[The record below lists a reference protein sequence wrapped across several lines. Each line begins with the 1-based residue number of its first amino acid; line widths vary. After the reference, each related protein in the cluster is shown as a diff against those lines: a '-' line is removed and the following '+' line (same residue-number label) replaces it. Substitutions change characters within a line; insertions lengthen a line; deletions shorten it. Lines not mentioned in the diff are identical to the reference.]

1 MGQLS
6 KHFHRE
12 STKYQLVSLY
22 WDLKKKDDLIFPKVG
37 CDGFGNA
44 GVFMRELSPPTSLN
58 FDEASWIFTSSRNA
72 EGCRSQE
79 RGRLQKPGTWK
90 VAEARNAEGSENK
103 AVSSLRSTLGTS
115 FNILRAAMN
124 SDLSLLVSRWEL
136 VGNQPLGRRQLLGL
150 NATNSFFAF
159 FDTLFNLNQLDP
171 KYFEWKNDRKTCCW
185 LNFHSFLLMHTGWKS
200 RGRAWKNFQKILGMQ
215 SKNDVVSYLFIFG
228 GPYSLPYPSLLS
240 VILLGDVGENAESL
254 HYRFG
259 DEGGGQFFKLSLFK
273 YLKGRADMRKN
284 IYFFN
289 DAMFTK
295 PVRNFFF
302 FFFFSTFTWF
312 RHIFYWNVNCLSKTN
327 KFCVKWLKWLISC
340 NFHRLFLK
348 TNLFSSTFR
357 KNEPNFTDFI
367 LFSLTFHQFL
377 EIFSNF
383 SQKWTKFQQL
393 FSKMKQISPTFEH
406 FCGKKSQF
414 WSKWTNFVKNKPN
427 VTAFL
432 QIFIDFS

>member
-1 MGQLS
+1 MQQTHSSPSSTHSSSWTNWTQNILNEKMIERLLLVEFSLFFINAHGLKIQ
-6 KHFHRE
+6 RE
-12 STKYQLVSLY
+12 GMEE
-22 WDLKKKDDLIFPKVG
+22 FPKNIGHAV
-37 CDGFGNA
+37 
-44 GVFMRELSPPTSLN
+44 
-58 FDEASWIFTSSRNA
+58 
-72 EGCRSQE
+72 QE
-79 RGRLQKPGTWK
+79 W
-90 VAEARNAEGSENK
+90 
-103 AVSSLRSTLGTS
+103 
-115 FNILRAAMN
+115 
-124 SDLSLLVSRWEL
+124 
-136 VGNQPLGRRQLLGL
+136 
-150 NATNSFFAF
+150 
-159 FDTLFNLNQLDP
+159 
-171 KYFEWKNDRKTCCW
+171 CC
-185 LNFHSFLLMHTGWKS
+185 FLLIYFWGSLFPPLPIPSVCNTIRWCWRECRKFTLQIWGW
-200 RGRAWKNFQKILGMQ
+200 R
-215 SKNDVVSYLFIFG
+215 
-228 GPYSLPYPSLLS
+228 
-240 VILLGDVGENAESL
+240 
-254 HYRFG
+254 
-259 DEGGGQFFKLSLFK
+259 GGGQFFKLSLFK

-295 PVRNFFF
+295 PLRNFFF

-348 TNLFSSTFR
+348 TNLFSSTFL